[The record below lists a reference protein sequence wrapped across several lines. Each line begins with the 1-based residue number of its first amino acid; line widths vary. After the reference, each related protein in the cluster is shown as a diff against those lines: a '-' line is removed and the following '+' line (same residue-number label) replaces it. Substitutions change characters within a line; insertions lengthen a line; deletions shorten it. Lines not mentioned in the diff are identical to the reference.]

1 MVVIQT
7 RMHSVAMSSCTE
19 IITWKT
25 VAPQMRRLNPAL
37 ATLIDKIDPDDQYPF
52 IKATYLFGDLIL
64 KEGKLQLPCSPG
76 KLLPLEHPELDPTLK
91 HHLGYGPIPLSITLN
106 KRSEVF
112 LREDHRTVPLNILQP
127 GQLFGTFE
135 IVDFML
141 KNECMPIW
149 NVSAGARSTFILP
162 KINEASGLKRLR
174 AQYQLSL
181 DVQSKS
187 LWDHW
192 LLFKHIA
199 QHTGSTPWTSEVLFF
214 SHNWFKQREKGNPAW
229 IAFYDY
235 LFESAWRQAQ
245 YAMNE
250 FKFGHFWQQC
260 IKTMSERKLKPS
272 PYMVNTIKH
281 LWAIA
286 MGVAPGFSAEHSAL
300 ALPIVELQQAMM
312 DVYRL
317 DHYWPTVISSATLK
331 GPQQTVYYSLAVPTL
346 FHGSTS
352 EDRASSLMVEVR
364 MIKLI
369 MDSLRKNLSDHPI
382 VQHTH
387 FEYFHTE
394 KDLYNDIQLSDMI
407 PEQDPNFKQGLDPE
421 RAFCASSAFWRGC
434 IRIQSTAENLAE
446 PNFLVSLF

>member
-1 MVVIQT
+1 
-7 RMHSVAMSSCTE
+7 MSSCTE
-19 IITWKT
+19 IVTWKT
-25 VAPQMRRLNPAL
+25 VAPQMRRLNPVL
-37 ATLIDKIDPDDQYPF
+37 ATLIDKINPGDEYLF

-64 KEGKLQLPCSPG
+64 KEGKLQLPYSPG
-76 KLLPLEHPELDPTLK
+76 KLLPLEDPELDPMLK
-91 HHLGYGPIPLSITLN
+91 KHLGYGLIPLSVALN
-106 KRSEVF
+106 KTSEVF
-112 LREDHRTVPLNILQP
+112 LTEDYRTVPLNILQP

-141 KNECMPIW
+141 KNKYFPIW
-149 NVSAGARSTFILP
+149 NVSAGARSTFMLP

-199 QHTGSTPWTSEVLFF
+199 QHTSTPWTSEVLFF
-214 SHNWFKQREKGNPAW
+214 SHDWFKQRGQGDPAW

-260 IKTMSERKLKPS
+260 IKTISERKLKPS
-272 PYMVNTIKH
+272 PYTINTIKH

-286 MGVAPGFSAEHSAL
+286 MGVAPGFSVECSSL
-300 ALPIVELQQAMM
+300 ALPIMELQQAIME
-312 DVYRL
+312 VYRL
-317 DHYWPTVISSATLK
+317 DHYWPTIMSASTLK
-331 GPQQTVYYSLAVPTL
+331 KSQQTVYYSLAVPTL
-346 FHGSTS
+346 FHGSTTM
-352 EDRASSLMVEVR
+352 DRASSLMVEVR

-369 MDSLRKNLSDHPI
+369 MDSLKKKLADHPI

-394 KDLYNDIQLSDMI
+394 KDLYHDIQLSDMI
-407 PEQDPNFKQGLDPE
+407 PEQDPNFKQGIDPLSG
-421 RAFCASSAFWRGC
+421 RSFCASSAFWRGC
-434 IRIQSTAENLAE
+434 IRIHSTAENLAE
-446 PNFLVSLF
+446 PDFLVSLF